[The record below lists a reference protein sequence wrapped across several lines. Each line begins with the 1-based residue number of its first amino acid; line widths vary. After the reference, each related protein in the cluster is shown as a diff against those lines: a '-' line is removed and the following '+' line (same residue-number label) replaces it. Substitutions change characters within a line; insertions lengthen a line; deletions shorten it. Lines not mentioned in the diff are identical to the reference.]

1 MSKPATFESREQKDL
16 QEFVFEATLAVLL
29 HDPRNDYEDCVS
41 PCLSLQFHVS
51 CTRNRTHYARKCKGH
66 NERRCTSSWSNFH
79 FHIASLA
86 LPTWTTLQRRRDP
99 SPKLSSIKSDEKQRQ
114 IAHASFFHTIHTLLL
129 HWNRYNCVVSI
140 VSVFPCFTYPCHFFR
155 DVPINSRQS
164 HLKSSQTPG
173 KMHSW
178 RKVLRPQKVFCLTSF
193 QGASK
198 KSQEFLV
205 KKKHGGQL
213 AVCLQKNNIW
223 LFGEAFQ
230 DRQESI
236 SQSLGDGT
244 GPMFIMISPQRT
256 NSKRPWK
263 WPGKKKQSWLKSS
276 NHPPFLV
283 LHFLVSGRVS
293 SSFTGQISGSLTLFP
308 VVGVQRDG
316 NFLHFQASFIHLYL
330 QRRQGGKKNLSFQ
343 RRKKRS
349 KTGFRYDFS
358 MEILVVAFFWG
369 GGWW

>member
-205 KKKHGGQL
+205 KKNTGANLPFVSKKTTSDFSKKLFKIGKSRYLNRLVMGLDQCSSWYL
-213 AVCLQKNNIW
+213 PKELTANAPENGREKKNKV
-223 LFGEAFQ
+223 G
-230 DRQESI
+230 S
-236 SQSLGDGT
+236 SLPT
-244 GPMFIMISPQRT
+244 
-256 NSKRPWK
+256 
-263 WPGKKKQSWLKSS
+263 
-276 NHPPFLV
+276 
-283 LHFLVSGRVS
+283 
-293 SSFTGQISGSLTLFP
+293 
-308 VVGVQRDG
+308 
-316 NFLHFQASFIHLYL
+316 IHL
-330 QRRQGGKKNLSFQ
+330 
-343 RRKKRS
+343 
-349 KTGFRYDFS
+349 
-358 MEILVVAFFWG
+358 FWCYIS
-369 GGWW
+369 

>member
-99 SPKLSSIKSDEKQRQ
+99 SPKLSSIKGDEKQRQ
-114 IAHASFFHTIHTLLL
+114 IAHASFFHTIHTLL

-155 DVPINSRQS
+155 DVPIKSRQS

-205 KKKHGGQL
+205 EKKRKKTRGPTCRL
-213 AVCLQKNNIW
+213 SPKKNNIW
-223 LFGEAFQ
+223 LLKEKLFKIGKSRYLNGLVMGLDQCSSWHLPEELTANAPENG
-230 DRQESI
+230 REKKNKVGS
-236 SQSLGDGT
+236 SLPT
-244 GPMFIMISPQRT
+244 
-256 NSKRPWK
+256 
-263 WPGKKKQSWLKSS
+263 
-276 NHPPFLV
+276 
-283 LHFLVSGRVS
+283 
-293 SSFTGQISGSLTLFP
+293 
-308 VVGVQRDG
+308 
-316 NFLHFQASFIHLYL
+316 IHLFFSF
-330 QRRQGGKKNLSFQ
+330 REGFIIVHRPNLRISDSF
-343 RRKKRS
+343 S
-349 KTGFRYDFS
+349 S
-358 MEILVVAFFWG
+358 
-369 GGWW
+369 GWCSTRW